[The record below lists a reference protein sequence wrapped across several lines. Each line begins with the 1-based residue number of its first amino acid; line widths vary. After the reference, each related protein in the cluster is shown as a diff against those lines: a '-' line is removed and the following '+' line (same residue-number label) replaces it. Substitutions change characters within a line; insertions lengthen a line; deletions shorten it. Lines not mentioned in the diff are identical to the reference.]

1 MRRSITLSLLLSA
14 CLTNVSAQNGMGPF
28 SMLMSRGQVPMLSC
42 SRVSHAPSSENLSTD
57 VQETQPAGELHDK
70 LMRSSRYFLFNNFTG
85 MVDGDDRGS
94 MSKIVVSDDGLGE
107 HESLNHYMFAIG
119 ASYGIVSQ
127 KDPYWGGSYDTYNYE
142 FVPSFTMDYDAAT
155 KTFSTDTSDS
165 SVLMVNCCPDRVF
178 FIASYISPKITML
191 HQGPKT
197 PQKPV
202 INVSKSADYDEEYG
216 KGWIEFNASKVD
228 VNGDYMP
235 VENLYYRVFVDGSTT
250 AYTFKADDYG
260 SIKTDTTA
268 IPVTKNDGFYFTE
281 RESGNDYVVSFDYFI
296 EQYKSIGVQLVYHYD
311 GKDYPSEMAYFGEPL
326 TAISAVMANSKATKV
341 KYYGLNGRELK
352 GSYKG
357 VAIKK
362 EMVDGHV
369 VRATKVIR

>member
-70 LMRSSRYFLFNNFTG
+70 LMRSSHYFLFNNFTG

-142 FVPSFTMDYDAAT
+142 FAPSFTMDYDAAT

-165 SVLMVNCCPDRVF
+165 SVLMVNC
-178 FIASYISPKITML
+178 
-191 HQGPKT
+191 
-197 PQKPV
+197 
-202 INVSKSADYDEEYG
+202 
-216 KGWIEFNASKVD
+216 
-228 VNGDYMP
+228 
-235 VENLYYRVFVDGSTT
+235 
-250 AYTFKADDYG
+250 
-260 SIKTDTTA
+260 
-268 IPVTKNDGFYFTE
+268 
-281 RESGNDYVVSFDYFI
+281 
-296 EQYKSIGVQLVYHYD
+296 
-311 GKDYPSEMAYFGEPL
+311 
-326 TAISAVMANSKATKV
+326 
-341 KYYGLNGRELK
+341 
-352 GSYKG
+352 
-357 VAIKK
+357 
-362 EMVDGHV
+362 
-369 VRATKVIR
+369 